1 MCWHYIVN
9 SYDYY
14 CHLLRSNIRYWQELL
29 IIITGSL
36 SFIGYIVHITNNDA
50 QIGGKVIVYSCGPL
64 YILTCLWYCVKQ
76 FEWSIIFKFFLCQSH
91 TLLLIISVL
100 ILMIMEI
107 MVAIQIDHDPTMHII
122 FAIFFS
128 FAIFIFIGMETVS
141 NVSLILYI
149 FYPLIICIACV
160 INIIRSFSWKTIMIK
175 DGDIHSFSFAQIDRL
190 IQGQIAL
197 FTFISFLIA
206 MNNPSRKHHIFI
218 YKRIQ
223 RFNSVHYD
231 ATYESFKKLS
241 LALQILWVLI
251 ASALLI
257 FEYSHSEIRYY
268 IFDCGV
274 VAILIFITIGL
285 IYIEFDW
292 KVLSQILCSQT
303 SIILIICF
311 LALFM
316 ANLMLLEHIV
326 TQNFILG
333 MILDILYNI

>member
-1 MCWHYIVN
+1 MN

-29 IIITGSL
+29 IIITGCL
-36 SFIGYIVHITNNDA
+36 SFIGYIVHITNNDVK
-50 QIGGKVIVYSCGPL
+50 IGGRIIIYSCGPL

-76 FEWSIIFKFFLCQSH
+76 FQWIMFKFFIYQSH

-100 ILMIMEI
+100 VLMTMEI
-107 MVAIQIDHDPTMHII
+107 IVAIQIDHDPTMHIV
-122 FAIFFS
+122 FAFFFS
-128 FAIFIFIGMETVS
+128 FTIFIFLGMETVN

-149 FYPLIICIACV
+149 FYPLIIFIACL

-206 MNNPSRKHHIFI
+206 INNPSRKHHIFL
-218 YKRIQ
+218 YKKIQ

-241 LALQILWVLI
+241 LGLQILWVLI
-251 ASALLI
+251 ATALLI
-257 FEYSHSEIRYY
+257 FEYSHSEIKYY

-292 KVLSQILCSQT
+292 KVLSQVLSSQT

-311 LALFM
+311 FALFM

-333 MILDILYNI
+333 IFVDNIIYYNMYSI